1 MANSAIQSILTASF
15 STPQFLATNEN
26 LSGNGNVLWKGMAVV
41 EVDVTR
47 SAAVTDY
54 PLIDNDPKDSET
66 TEKIENTELQALKI
80 LTPSKVRVSA
90 LIGDLSTLEKIIDT
104 FKNSTVTISIT
115 TKSLIVNSLIMTDLK
130 ISQSADML
138 TASKVDM
145 SFEQADKTDNAKFKP
160 EQSGDSSMFGTGVQD
175 PKSISG
181 TLGSLGNTISNAV
194 SRVPV
199 TIFGPLLNNKG
210 GPFILDHLKNGML
223 A

>member
-1 MANSAIQSILTASF
+1 
-15 STPQFLATNEN
+15 
-26 LSGNGNVLWKGMAVV
+26 MAVV